1 VSIEYI
7 WNGTAYR
14 QPPASPALG
23 LDYADSILYVASQ
36 PTPTKPSVWVPI
48 GGGPGGGPIILV
60 SEAYV
65 NTTSTQSITI
75 TAPATQ
81 MYAMSIYMNNP
92 GLGSSGQ
99 TVTATVR
106 YTAADGSGPQSI
118 TLILPLSSA
127 NVVMETYPLLS
138 LGGTAVSITTAYG
151 GAYNPIYS
159 IGASLVQMPT
169 SVQP

>member
-1 VSIEYI
+1 MSIEYV
-7 WNGTAYR
+7 WNGKAAP
-14 QPPASPALG
+14 QPAASPCLG

-36 PTPTKPSVWVPI
+36 PTAKSPSVWVPI

-60 SEAYV
+60 SEAFV
-65 NTTSTQSITI
+65 NTSSTQSISI

-81 MYAMSIYMNNP
+81 MYALSIYMNTL

-99 TVTATVR
+99 TVTATVH
-106 YTAADGSGPQSI
+106 YTAADGSGAQDI
-118 TLILPLSSA
+118 ELILPLSTA

-138 LGGTAVSITTAYG
+138 LGGTPVSVVTTYG
-151 GAYNPIYS
+151 GAYNPLYTIA
-159 IGASLVQMPT
+159 ASVVQMPT